1 MTIAGYQVSAATAAL
16 GGVAALWMMT
26 LIAGAVSWEKPR
38 KGKARQTDL
47 FVLVMS
53 LMAGAIW
60 IAALMPRTA
69 ATPVANTAAR
79 ARSGTCALIAPGD
92 TDAKVKERMG
102 QPDEVRS
109 EEETRGP
116 ASHVWIYSDSRCA
129 VHFFVNR
136 VESIE

>member
-1 MTIAGYQVSAATAAL
+1 MTIAGYQASVATAAL
-16 GGVAALWMMT
+16 GGVAALWMLT

-38 KGKARQTDL
+38 KGKVRQTDL

-53 LMAGAIW
+53 LIAGTIW
-60 IAALMPRTA
+60 IFALMPRSA
-69 ATPVANTAAR
+69 ASPVAKTEAR
-79 ARSGTCALIAPGD
+79 AKTGTCALIAPGD

-102 QPDEVRS
+102 QPDEIRS

-116 ASHVWIYSDSRCA
+116 ASHVWIYTDSRCA
-129 VHFFVNR
+129 VHFFGNR